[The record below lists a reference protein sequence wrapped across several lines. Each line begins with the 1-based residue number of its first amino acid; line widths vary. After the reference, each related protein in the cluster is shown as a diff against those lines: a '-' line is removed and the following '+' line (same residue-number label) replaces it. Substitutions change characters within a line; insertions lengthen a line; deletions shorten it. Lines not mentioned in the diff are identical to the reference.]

1 ELPVPTSVHLSDCSG
16 SRRIRSISSRS
27 CCHPEPKRVCL
38 TNATKEL
45 VLLSGANT
53 RGAAVVGLISDLY
66 RCLKQDVPVTLADS
80 EVSALSSL
88 VEAAHTEHLVYFL
101 YPDTESLADRVP
113 HVPNGLST
121 FRGLRPVTGGGSW
134 SCLRELVP
142 KHVQRLAVG
151 LQQSGHALRVPE
163 LVSQRHGRLRGVVV
177 ASGLPDGRQHLMD
190 NPALEL
196 PCPLLPGAEDQGVQT
211 GLVDHGNLLVTAR
224 GAQAQRVAHALGHEP
239 RLSVPLDDA
248 ELKPLHLELLHAS
261 SFIFCLTIRQAHT
274 GHDVLTEH
282 RSQCSPG
289 FASQFSA
296 LMPSFTEWK

>member
-1 ELPVPTSVHLSDCSG
+1 AASLHTHVSSCLHLFPTFPLHLNDSTTTIPFFFLKIHRPPISTLFPYTTLF
-16 SRRIRSISSRS
+16 RSISSRS

-101 YPDTESLADRVP
+101 YPETESLADRVP
-113 HVPNGLST
+113 HVPNGLSA

-211 GLVDHGNLLVTAR
+211 GLVDHGNLLV
-224 GAQAQRVAHALGHEP
+224 
-239 RLSVPLDDA
+239 
-248 ELKPLHLELLHAS
+248 
-261 SFIFCLTIRQAHT
+261 
-274 GHDVLTEH
+274 
-282 RSQCSPG
+282 
-289 FASQFSA
+289 
-296 LMPSFTEWK
+296 